1 MSDLPIPELRSGPP
15 WVMEDMI
22 SAEPGLAEPIV
33 ANASAAGAI
42 ADAAR
47 RALEDGAAVSIAGCG
62 TSEHAAMAVAALL
75 EAAVTRQ
82 GIRPGAVVARQ
93 AFEAAL
99 EPWPDGLAIG
109 ISHEGETPATVA
121 ALDAARTKGAVTAL
135 VTANPTG
142 PATASADHLFTT
154 PLLDR
159 SWCHTVGYVSPMLA
173 GTAIAAAFE
182 GTRVDGAA
190 LAAHLRAALG
200 LAEAAQSVAGSLW
213 GVDRVVVCGSGI
225 DRVSAHEL
233 ALKIEEGLHLPAVAR
248 DLETELHGHLV
259 SADTHC
265 GLILIVTEPREQG
278 PRAARAGQL
287 LLAAR
292 RQGMPTAAIVAEGAD
307 EAWNADAT
315 SAGRLVV
322 PSAGAQVEPLL
333 AALAGGAIALQ
344 LLTVGLV
351 HQAGTNPDRIRR
363 EDDAYRAAAEVAG
376 ASFPI

>member
-15 WVMEDMI
+15 WVMEEMI
-22 SAEPGLAEPIV
+22 AAEPGLAELIRGQAAV
-33 ANASAAGAI
+33 AGAI

-47 RALEDGAAVSIAGCG
+47 RALEDGAAVVVTGCG

-75 EAAVTRQ
+75 DTAAVRQ

-99 EPWPDGLAIG
+99 EPWPRGLAVG

-121 ALDAARTKGAVTAL
+121 ALAAARSHGAATAL

-142 PATASADHLFTT
+142 PAAAAADHVLAT

-173 GTAIAAAFE
+173 GAGIAAAFDD
-182 GTRVDGAA
+182 RKVDEPA
-190 LAAHLRAALG
+190 LAAHLRAVLG
-200 LAEAAQSVAGSLW
+200 LAQAAESVAGKLW
-213 GVDRVVVCGSGI
+213 GVDRLVVCGSGI
-225 DRVSAHEL
+225 DGVSAREL
-233 ALKIEEGLHLPAVAR
+233 ALKIEEGVQLPAVAR

-259 SADTHC
+259 SADSHC
-265 GLILIVTEPREQG
+265 GLIVIVTEPREQG
-278 PRAARAGQL
+278 PRAARSEQL
-287 LLAAR
+287 LLTAR
-292 RQGMPTAAIVAEGAD
+292 RQGMPTSAIVAGGAD
-307 EAWNADAT
+307 EAWDAGAT
-315 SAGRLVV
+315 SAGRLVM
-322 PSAGAQVEPLL
+322 PAAGPQVDPLL

-363 EDDAYRAAAEVAG
+363 EEDTYREAADIAS

>member
-15 WVMEDMI
+15 WVMEEMI
-22 SAEPGLAEPIV
+22 AAEPGLAELIRGQAAV
-33 ANASAAGAI
+33 AGAI

-47 RALEDGAAVSIAGCG
+47 RALEDGAAVVVTGCG

-75 EAAVTRQ
+75 EAAAVRQ

-99 EPWPDGLAIG
+99 EPWPGGLAIG

-121 ALDAARTKGAVTAL
+121 ALAAARSRGADTAL
-135 VTANPTG
+135 VTANPSG
-142 PATASADHLFTT
+142 PAAASTDYVLST

-173 GTAIAAAFE
+173 GAGIAAAFE
-182 GTRVDGAA
+182 GGTVDGAA
-190 LAAHLRAALG
+190 VAAHLRVALRLAQAA
-200 LAEAAQSVAGSLW
+200 ESVAARLW
-213 GVDRVVVCGSGI
+213 GVDRVVVCGSGV
-225 DRVSAHEL
+225 DGVSAREL

-248 DLETELHGHLV
+248 ELETELHGHLV
-259 SADTHC
+259 SADSHC
-265 GLILIVTEPREQG
+265 GLIAIVTEPRQSG
-278 PRAARAGQL
+278 PRAARAEQL
-287 LLAAR
+287 LLTAR
-292 RQGMPTAAIVAEGAD
+292 RQGMPTAAIVADGAD
-307 EAWNADAT
+307 EGWDAGAT

-322 PSAGAQVEPLL
+322 PAAGPGVEPLL

-363 EDDAYRAAAEVAG
+363 EDDTYREAAEIAG